1 MRLSESGAA
10 ARQTH
15 SLFLVTTD
23 SGLRTTTDLEKIE
36 VREPVT
42 EDNKALTK
50 AKVILRTRYTFKREV
65 HTLHGMT
72 KHGGFGGIRN

>member
-36 VREPVT
+36 VRIWVRR
-42 EDNKALTK
+42 L
-50 AKVILRTRYTFKREV
+50 LRQFLK
-65 HTLHGMT
+65 
-72 KHGGFGGIRN
+72 NQ